1 VKSLARVLGKLS
13 GALALLGCAVLF
25 AMMAII
31 CVDVLL
37 RNLRLVPGMLGL
49 PWANEV
55 TEYALY
61 FITLLTAPWLLRQGQ
76 HIRIDIVLRALPPR
90 LAWYCEWAV
99 DALALACCLLVVVYG
114 SKAVASSLAIH
125 GTIVK
130 VLSVPEWWLLAP
142 LPATFAL
149 LAAEV
154 LFRMHRLHGGERG
167 PRTDAVTAGQPGRGG
182 TRGCHGKRRLGSCS
196 AARPH

>member
-1 VKSLARVLGKLS
+1 MTRRISEQYGRLLEGL
-13 GALALLGCAVLF
+13 ALAGCAVLLL
-25 AMMAII
+25 MMLVI

-37 RNLRLVPGMLGL
+37 RNVRIVPGMLGL

-61 FITLLTAPWLLRQGQ
+61 LITMLGAPWLLRQGL
-76 HIRIDIVLRALPPR
+76 HIRVDVLLRAIPRR

-99 DALALACCLLVVVYG
+99 DLTALVCCGVMAFYG
-114 SKAVASSLAIH
+114 VKAVLSSHAIG
-125 GTIVK
+125 GTVVK

-149 LAAEV
+149 LAVEI
-154 LFRMHRLHGGERG
+154 LFRMQRLHAAERG
-167 PRTDAVTAGQPGRGG
+167 PRTDAV
-182 TRGCHGKRRLGSCS
+182 S
-196 AARPH
+196 AA

>member
-1 VKSLARVLGKLS
+1 VRALSGLFGKVL
-13 GALALLGCAVLF
+13 GALALAGCAVLF
-25 AMMAII
+25 LMMAVI

-37 RNLRLVPGMLGL
+37 RNVRLVPGLLGL

-76 HIRIDIVLRALPPR
+76 HIRIDILLRAVPAR
-90 LAWYCEWAV
+90 AAWYLEWAV
-99 DALALACCLLVVVYG
+99 DAVALACCLLMVWYG
-114 SKAVASSLAIH
+114 CKAVLSSLAIN

-130 VLSVPEWWLLAP
+130 VLSVPEWWMLAP

-154 LFRMHRLHGGERG
+154 LFRMHRLYDGERG
-167 PRTDAVTAGQPGRGG
+167 PRTDAVSVA
-182 TRGCHGKRRLGSCS
+182 
-196 AARPH
+196 